1 MGAGDFAAFCPQVR
15 KVLLQAFIQGAPQ
28 ERVAV
33 RHDKLALASRLAL
46 FALACPRSHA
56 PGPGD
61 HRRQLRKGRRV
72 KPLAQ
77 SGEGALYEANV
88 GLCGSCTQSVRIRFI
103 WGSAIGGDVKTPTDT
118 RQI

>member
-15 KVLLQAFIQGAPQ
+15 EVLLQAFIQGAPQ

-33 RHDKLALASRLAL
+33 RHDKLALASRCAL
-46 FALACPRSHA
+46 VALACPRSHA

-77 SGEGALYEANV
+77 CGEGALYEANV
-88 GLCGSCTQSVRIRFI
+88 GLVGHAHKVSGFDSSGAAR
-103 WGSAIGGDVKTPTDT
+103 
-118 RQI
+118 